1 MSALPVPD
9 GLEAILL
16 VIRYSTYPPDISV
29 FKKCVITIIFSE
41 YCSNIYTG
49 I

>member
-16 VIRYSTYPPDISV
+16 VIRYSTYPPDISDMN
-29 FKKCVITIIFSE
+29 FA
-41 YCSNIYTG
+41 
-49 I
+49 